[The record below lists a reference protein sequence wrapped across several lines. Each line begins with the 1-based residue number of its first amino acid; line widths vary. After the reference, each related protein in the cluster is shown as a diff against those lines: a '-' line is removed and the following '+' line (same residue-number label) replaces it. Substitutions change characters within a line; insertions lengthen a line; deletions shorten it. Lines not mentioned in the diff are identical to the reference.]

1 MTATTGTVHWRWNET
16 DVSQFDGQFNLG
28 PVTGT
33 VTLSY
38 KPATGSHM
46 SSPSIRAEFSDAFHT
61 PSGSMAIFKIK
72 DLELPKNF
80 RLRFFSNHFSTSNN
94 VASTSARYGSLLFGF
109 LLNASSGTQRS
120 DYCGT
125 FYANPF
131 YRDYNC
137 SPKPVNAGHRNAG
150 LDGGSWSNRRV
161 GMYPTQH
168 TLHDWFFK
176 HLSITGSILSGTDV
190 ELYTHKIMNTDY
202 DSSQYTSLNY
212 TQTANVLHWS
222 GSAFS
227 GKILTNAYLAFS
239 YDPPSVNYSPI
250 TGTYVEFDNLIFL
263 KHPAGNGREIQPPP
277 LTTSMASGTS
287 EPPILGSSLTYW
299 TTPSGNL
306 VTVAGGRVTK
316 LDKFSGSQFTFGNVN
331 TAAPYTS
338 SLLVNGTTYPTLY
351 FSGGGAVNSFLT
363 STTSDAG
370 YVSGSAYRTYY
381 VLNIETGSLNSA
393 TRYSNHII
401 HGDTAGY
408 WGVYFRNNGNGSGTL
423 DGYGYVS
430 SGITASVEFKFGET
444 VLLEYWRDAT
454 SLYVRL
460 NNTGSVVS
468 ASIGGAI
475 SVGSGAPS
483 QMAKTGD
490 VTSRWHLIEMVT
502 SNANTTDTTGTLG
515 VANYLSQKYGFATR
529 STSVAVGGEIW

>member
-1 MTATTGTVHWRWNET
+1 MTATTGTVHWRWNEV
-16 DVSQFDGQFNLG
+16 DVSQFDDQFNLG

-38 KPATGSHM
+38 KSATGSHM
-46 SSPSIRAEFSDAFHT
+46 PSPSIRAEFSDGFHT

-94 VASTSARYGSLLFGF
+94 VASTAARYGSLLFGF

-131 YRDYNC
+131 YRDYNI
-137 SPKPVNAGHRNAG
+137 SPKPVNAGSRNAG
-150 LDGGSWSNRRV
+150 LDGGSFSNRRV

-168 TLHDWFFK
+168 TLHDWFFR

-190 ELYTHKIMNTDY
+190 ELATHKIMNTDY
-202 DSSQYTSLNY
+202 DNSQYTSLNY
-212 TQTANVLHWS
+212 TQTTNILHWS
-222 GSAFS
+222 GSSFA

-239 YDPPSVNYSPI
+239 YDPPSANYSPI

-263 KHPAGNGREIQPPP
+263 KHPSGNGREIQPPP
-277 LTTSMASGTS
+277 LTTSVASNSS

-299 TTPSGNL
+299 TVPSGGL
-306 VTVAGGRVTK
+306 VTVATNRVTK
-316 LDKFSGSQFTFGNVN
+316 LDRFSGSQFTFGNVN
-331 TAAPYTS
+331 TSAPFTS
-338 SLLVNGTTYPTLY
+338 SLLINGTTYPTLY
-351 FSGGGAVNSFLT
+351 FSGAGGGVNSFLT
-363 STTSDAG
+363 STTNEGG
-370 YVSGSAYRTYY
+370 YVSGTAYRTYY

-401 HGDTAGY
+401 HGDAAGY

-423 DGYGYVS
+423 DGYGWVAS
-430 SGITASVEFKFGET
+430 AFTASIEFKFGET
-444 VLLEYWRDAT
+444 VLFEYWRDST
-454 SLYVRL
+454 FLYVRL

-468 ASIGGAI
+468 ASIAGT
-475 SVGSGAPS
+475 VGVASGNPS
-483 QMAKTGD
+483 QMGKTGD
-490 VTSRWHLIEMVT
+490 TTSRWHLIEMVT
-502 SNANTTDTTGTLG
+502 SNANTDITGTLG

-529 STSVAVGGEIW
+529 SMLVGVGGETW